1 MVCSSTFPRHG
12 PKWFGTCLLS
22 IRHATA
28 HAIGQF
34 RAPEPLTLDYITNGN
49 FPQHPPGY
57 TAHVSLHLLDSC
69 RLAGVQDSLTDLV
82 EQVLILIADLN
93 VWFSDPGSRLDP
105 LDIQNYSCVLE
116 CRSLEW
122 LRTNE
127 HRITPLEDALC
138 VSLLIFAYRTTEALQ
153 QRPTKHFLHMS
164 AGKRLEQ
171 ALNCTSRFEW
181 QYCPDLLLWILAIGA
196 ISAQGSP
203 ESDWFVY
210 QTSRA
215 CAELDVP
222 SVDVLLS
229 RLDLCGWVS
238 YKLNDAVRQLWD
250 RVIEIR
256 SENHHI
262 LPIRSLT

>member
-1 MVCSSTFPRHG
+1 M
-12 PKWFGTCLLS
+12 S

-28 HAIGQF
+28 HAIGDF
-34 RAPEPLTLDYITNGN
+34 RAPEPLTLDYIKTGN
-49 FPQHPPGY
+49 FPRHPQGY
-57 TAHVSLHLLDSC
+57 RTNVSLHLLNSC

-93 VWFSDPGSRLDP
+93 AWFSDPTSRLDP

-127 HRITPLEDALC
+127 HFITPLEDALC
-138 VSLLIFAYRTTEALQ
+138 VSLLIFAYRATEALQ
-153 QRPTKHFLHMS
+153 QRPKKHFLHMT

-171 ALNCTSRFEW
+171 ALNCTSRSEW
-181 QYCPDLLLWILAIGA
+181 QYSPDLLLWILAIGA
-196 ISAQGSP
+196 ISAQGSS

-210 QTSRA
+210 QTSLA

-222 SVDVLLS
+222 SVEALLA

-238 YKLNDAVRQLWD
+238 YKLNEAVRQLWD

-256 SENHHI
+256 SEIHH
-262 LPIRSLT
+262 LFPIGSLT

>member
-1 MVCSSTFPRHG
+1 MVRSSTSPCLG
-12 PKWFGTCLLS
+12 PKQFGICLLS

-28 HAIGQF
+28 HAIGEF
-34 RAPEPLTLDYITNGN
+34 RPPEPLTLDYITSGN
-49 FPQHPPGY
+49 FPHHPPGY
-57 TAHVSLHLLDSC
+57 SAQISLHLLDSC
-69 RLAGVQDSLTDLV
+69 RLAGVQESLTDLV

-93 VWFSDPGSRLDP
+93 VWFSDAASRLDP

-122 LRTNE
+122 LCTNG
-127 HRITPLEDALC
+127 HLITPLEDALC

-153 QRPTKHFLHMS
+153 QRPKKHFLHMT

-171 ALNCTSRFEW
+171 ALNCTSRSEW

-196 ISAQGSP
+196 ISAQGSS

-210 QTSRA
+210 QASLA
-215 CAELDVP
+215 CAEFDVP
-222 SVDVLLS
+222 SVEALLA
-229 RLDLCGWVS
+229 LLNHCGWVS
-238 YKLNDAVRQLWD
+238 YNLNDAVRQLWD

-256 SENHHI
+256 SENHHL